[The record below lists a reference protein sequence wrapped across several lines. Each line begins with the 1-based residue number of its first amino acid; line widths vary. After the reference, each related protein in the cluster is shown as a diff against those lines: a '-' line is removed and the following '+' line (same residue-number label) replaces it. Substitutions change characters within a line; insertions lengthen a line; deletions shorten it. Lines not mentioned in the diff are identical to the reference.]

1 MNSVE
6 KYIFENY
13 RALVENAGFSVYYV
27 EFQKSHKDSMHDHCH
42 GRCLKLVFLVIIF
55 YHRNILCDLL
65 LLRRPCGQNHL
76 EVVLVCNIQNFHNIL
91 VWNGFVCI
99 Q

>member
-27 EFQKSHKDSMHDHCH
+27 EFQKSHKDS
-42 GRCLKLVFLVIIF
+42 
-55 YHRNILCDLL
+55 ILRLYIEPKDADQTMDIDACEVAPAAMPLTQIQSSRSLMRTFSKYLL
-65 LLRRPCGQNHL
+65 QG
-76 EVVLVCNIQNFHNIL
+76 
-91 VWNGFVCI
+91 
-99 Q
+99 